1 MIILKNK
8 HINAPVTPIFFLS
21 TGRTA
26 TQWLAWALNVCYPS
40 VLAVHEPPPMIK
52 PVGLLYHAG
61 KLKFNDAV
69 RACKKA
75 RLANVRCARI
85 LYKKR
90 YYVECNHNLFSL
102 AEPLRKAFPGC
113 KIVGLVRDY
122 KTFIPSMANR
132 GYSNGVGWLKSDE
145 PKIDTGKKQLA
156 WYWKEKISAYMD
168 QVDYLVKMEKLLYS
182 RCGIVF
188 PQNSNVIFQQNIYN
202 WNILFNKLG
211 FSKIDQKTYNYI
223 SGKSFNT
230 AKRGAMPNWEQWPDS
245 DKQDVIDIIGQN
257 FLKELDRKVL

>member
-8 HINAPVTPIFFLS
+8 HISGPVTPIFFLS

-52 PVGLLYHAG
+52 PIGLLYHAG

-75 RLANVRCARI
+75 RMANVRCARI
-85 LYKKR
+85 LYKKA
-90 YYVECNHNLFSL
+90 YYIECNHNLFSL

-113 KIVGLVRDY
+113 KIIGLVRDFR
-122 KTFIPSMANR
+122 TFIPSMANR
-132 GYSNGVGWLKSDE
+132 GYENGVGWLKSDD

-156 WYWKEKISAYMD
+156 WYWKEKISAFLPHID
-168 QVDYLVKMEKLLYS
+168 FIVEMEKLLNFWGY
-182 RCGIVF
+182 
-188 PQNSNVIFQQNIYN
+188 
-202 WNILFNKLG
+202 WNEMVVKLG
-211 FSKIDQKTYNYI
+211 LKPMLYGEDHDFITNKH
-223 SGKSFNT
+223 FNA
-230 AKRGAMPNWEQWPDS
+230 AKRGAMPNWEQWPEQ
-245 DKQDVIDIIGQN
+245 DKQDVIDVIGQDFIN
-257 FLKELDRKVL
+257 KINKRIL